1 MTFDKNRDYKTLY
14 STDYVLVD
22 LETQKPIE
30 SYNIINHYTSVID
43 EFNLQLTNNGVEYI
57 PMTRLTR
64 EEQNKYL
71 NAMKGNN

>member
-30 SYNIINHYTSVID
+30 SYDIINHYTSVID

-71 NAMKGNN
+71 NAMKGNK

>member
-14 STDYVLVD
+14 STDYVLVH

-30 SYNIINHYTSVID
+30 SYDIINHYTSVID

-71 NAMKGNN
+71 NAMKGNK